1 VGNTDERE
9 NLTEELE
16 SASDDVEAHGLTGTP
31 TDAPAAERASDEA
44 DDDFEAH
51 GMIGAP
57 TDAPT
62 D

>member
-1 VGNTDERE
+1 MGNTDERLGNTDE
-9 NLTEELE
+9 
-16 SASDDVEAHGLTGTP
+16 VEAHGLTGAP
-31 TDAPAAERASDEA
+31 TDAPAAARDTEEG
-44 DDDFEAH
+44 DDVEAH